1 MRLVA
6 GVKFAVAYVG
16 FAQLVY
22 LIGFSYA
29 FFFVGWTGLSIIVVA
44 IITLFILMQA
54 TGRVDWN
61 AVFKK
66 GPSAPPSPPP
76 QAR

>member
-1 MRLVA
+1 
-6 GVKFAVAYVG
+6 
-16 FAQLVY
+16 VY

-29 FFFVGWTGLSIIVVA
+29 FFWKGWTGLAIVVVA

-54 TGRVDWN
+54 TARVVWN
-61 AVFKK
+61 EVFKRK
-66 GPSAPPSPPP
+66 TPAAPPSPPP